1 MEVELPIKGAIVG
14 SHSAALDL
22 SGQVPHDRE
31 SEQSF
36 QPCPLGKEIKGDL
49 GRFPSWIKM
58 GTHWYPGSG
67 YWWKAFKNVSKFYV
81 AKLQGQENKSNNR
94 LKV

>member
-1 MEVELPIKGAIVG
+1 MQMEMEIPIKGAIVG

-36 QPCPLGKEIKGDL
+36 QPCPLGKEMREI
-49 GRFPSWIKM
+49 
-58 GTHWYPGSG
+58 
-67 YWWKAFKNVSKFYV
+67 
-81 AKLQGQENKSNNR
+81 
-94 LKV
+94 

>member
-1 MEVELPIKGAIVG
+1 MQMEVEIPIKGTIVG

-36 QPCPLGKEIKGDL
+36 QPCPLGKGKKEI
-49 GRFPSWIKM
+49 
-58 GTHWYPGSG
+58 
-67 YWWKAFKNVSKFYV
+67 
-81 AKLQGQENKSNNR
+81 
-94 LKV
+94 